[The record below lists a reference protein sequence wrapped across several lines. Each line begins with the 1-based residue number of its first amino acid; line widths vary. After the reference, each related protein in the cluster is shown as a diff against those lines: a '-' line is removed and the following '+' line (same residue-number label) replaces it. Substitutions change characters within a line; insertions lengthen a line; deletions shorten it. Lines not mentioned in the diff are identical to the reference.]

1 MYDRPVKLDGYVR
14 ISRVAGREGESFI
27 SPKVQRERIEA
38 YAIAHGFAI
47 DQWHEDLDVSG
58 GTLDRP
64 GLELALE
71 RARRGD
77 SGGIIA
83 ARLDRLARSLSGL
96 SELIES
102 ARTEGWTLVAV
113 DHGLDLNT
121 PGGALVAN
129 ILGAVAQWELEQRR
143 QTWAEAQARA
153 VDRGVHIASRAPT
166 GYRRGSGGRLEPSK
180 REAAAVAEVFRRR
193 AAGASWR
200 ELADLLTR
208 RRVRGPYGSDQWTTS
223 AVSKL
228 VANPVYTGEAR
239 SGHHRKANAHAAI
252 VTEAE
257 WQAAQGARSTSVPRS
272 GEGALL
278 SGLLRCGGCRYV
290 LKPDTMK
297 GRGGEKL
304 RLYRCRGEHAAGR
317 CPEPASVL
325 GRVIEPHVEALFLD
339 ALESEGALAHSTR
352 SDRELDEA
360 SRALEAAEAEL
371 EEWVGLSVAGIGR
384 DTYLAGL
391 TDRERKVDAAREAQR
406 AVLAA
411 AAGPLADV
419 PSSVHLRDLWPEL
432 GIAERRNLLAAGLDA
447 VILFAGR
454 APIGDRA
461 VALYHG
467 EAPADLPARGRRV
480 PLRGFERPLGVGE
493 ARAQELEE
501 REPDRAPR
509 RGRHRSRRAA

>member
-1 MYDRPVKLDGYVR
+1 MWIIWAMYDRPMKLDGYVR

-38 YAIAHGFAI
+38 YATAHGFSIAE
-47 DQWHEDLDVSG
+47 WHEDLDVSG

-96 SELIES
+96 SELIER
-102 ARTEGWTLVAV
+102 ARIEGWTLVAV
-113 DHGLDLNT
+113 DHGLDLHT

-153 VDRGVHIASRAPT
+153 VDRGVHIASRPPT
-166 GYRRGSGGRLEPSK
+166 GYRRGAGGRLEPSK
-180 REAAAVAEVFRRR
+180 REAAVVAEVFRRR
-193 AAGASWR
+193 ASGASWR
-200 ELADLLTR
+200 ECADLLTR
-208 RRVRGPYGSDQWTTS
+208 RGVRGPYGSDQWTTS

-239 SGHHRKANAHAAI
+239 SGVHRKASAHAAI
-252 VTEAE
+252 VTTSE
-257 WQAAQGARSTSVPRS
+257 WQAAQGARSASVPRS

-278 SGLLRCGGCRYV
+278 SGILRCGGCRYV

-297 GRGGEKL
+297 GRDGEKL

-317 CPEPASVL
+317 CPEPSSVL
-325 GRVIEPHVEALFLD
+325 GRVIEPHVESLFLD
-339 ALESEGALAHSTR
+339 ALEPDGPLARSSR

-360 SRALEAAEAEL
+360 RRVLEAAEAEL
-371 EEWVGLSVAGIGR
+371 EEWIGLRVAGIGR

-391 TDRERKVDAAREAQR
+391 TDRERRVDESREAQR
-406 AVLAA
+406 ALLAE
-411 AAGPLADV
+411 AAGPLAEI
-419 PSSVHLRDLWPEL
+419 PANIHLRDLWPEL
-432 GIAERRNLLAAGLDA
+432 GVAERRGLLAAGLDA
-447 VILFAGR
+447 VVLFAGR
-454 APIGDRA
+454 EQVEER
-461 VALYHG
+461 VVTLYRG
-467 EAPADLPARGRRV
+467 EAPADLPSRGRRV
-480 PLRGFERPLGVGE
+480 ALRGFERPVAFGE
-493 ARAQELEE
+493 PLPENLEE
-501 REPDRAPR
+501 GKPD
-509 RGRHRSRRAA
+509 